1 MSLGRWEVLRIWKK
15 IVKGNEE
22 LEKRIVIEKRIKD
35 EVVGKKKERIRNKI
49 KGNEKK
55 RIVEVGNMV
64 DLDGEG
70 IRIEEKDE
78 EKEFIEELM
87 KDRGIKIWDMK
98 GKIGKVRI
106 EKKREVNERRGNI
119 KMIIEDDRVLEIE
132 KRRESED

>member
-1 MSLGRWEVLRIWKK
+1 MSLGRWGVLRIWKK